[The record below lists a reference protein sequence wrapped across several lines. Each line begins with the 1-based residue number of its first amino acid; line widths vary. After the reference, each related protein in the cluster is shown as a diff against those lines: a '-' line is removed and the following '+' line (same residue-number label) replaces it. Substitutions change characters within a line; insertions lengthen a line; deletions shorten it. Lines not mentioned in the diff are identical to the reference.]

1 MERDAT
7 SQEATKVQDRTNEWS
22 QSSKIVFATKV
33 NDSKMKQ
40 GSMKCTN

>member
-22 QSSKIVFATKV
+22 SKIVFATKV
-33 NDSKMKQ
+33 NDSKNEARKHEMHQ
-40 GSMKCTN
+40 LI